1 MLYTYEYAGQVVQ
14 IRLERQPDGQYIAEI
29 DGRKV
34 AFHAAETGDA
44 GWLLT
49 MPDGRT
55 RGYVA
60 RAGDTRHVHAAG
72 QHVTLTVDSPARRR
86 RRSGSGAGELTAEM
100 PGQVI
105 DVRVSEGDAVSAG
118 DVLVVL
124 EAMKMEIR
132 VTAPADGTVK
142 ALLVSN
148 GDVVER
154 GQRLVDVTAPE

>member
-14 IRLERQPDGQYIAEI
+14 IRLEHQPDGQFTAEI
-29 DGRKV
+29 DGRKI
-34 AFHAAETGDA
+34 AFGAAETGDG

-49 MPDGRT
+49 LPDGRT

-60 RAGDTRHVHAAG
+60 RDGDARHVHAAG
-72 QHVTLTVDSPARRR
+72 QHITLTVDSPARRR
-86 RRSGSGAGELTAEM
+86 RRSGAGAGELTAEM

-105 DVRVSEGDAVSAG
+105 DVRVREGDAVSAG
-118 DVLVVL
+118 DVLIVL

-142 ALLVSN
+142 ALLVST

-154 GQRLVDVTAPE
+154 GQRLAEVVAAE